1 VQHPSKHFISARHW
15 PYIGFY
21 IGPTPAA
28 DIGPTSAA
36 DIGPMS
42 DVQLGY
48 TSGQYRQPISAA
60 DMQPILCRHSKVIAF
75 SRYNFL
81 FLLLKPSA
89 NMTGKGKTGECINFN
104 KFIYTNF
111 KATFLAISKKALFL
125 SVQWHE
131 QVESSQLSTGRASVE
146 GCIYYSDIRVLCC
159 LWR

>member
-1 VQHPSKHFISARHW
+1 MCNTPANILYRPDR

-21 IGPTPAA
+21 IGPTSAANIGPTSAA

-89 NMTGKGKTGECINFN
+89 NKIGKGKTGECINFN

-111 KATFLAISKKALFL
+111 KTTFLAVSKKALYL
-125 SVQWHE
+125 SVQW
-131 QVESSQLSTGRASVE
+131 L
-146 GCIYYSDIRVLCC
+146 
-159 LWR
+159 